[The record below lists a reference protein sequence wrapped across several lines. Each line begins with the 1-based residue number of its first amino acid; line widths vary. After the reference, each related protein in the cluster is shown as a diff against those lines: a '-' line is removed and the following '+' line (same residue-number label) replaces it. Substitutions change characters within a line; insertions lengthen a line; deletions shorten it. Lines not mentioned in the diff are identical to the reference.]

1 MSFCLKNQTEKKTTV
16 VYYGATWA
24 TFKPKI
30 EKIKKSIPKKN
41 YISRNGTFLHQ
52 KNFLVPTKTPL
63 GETGWLSN
71 LYYLLA
77 ALASRMFFQNC
88 ASKNTFQKFF

>member
-1 MSFCLKNQTEKKTTV
+1 MSFCLKIQTEKTTTV

-30 EKIKKSIPKKN
+30 EKIKFHPEKN
-41 YISRNGTFLHQ
+41 YISGNGTFLHQ

-63 GETGWLSN
+63 GETGSLSN
-71 LYYLLA
+71 LYYLLT
-77 ALASRMFFQNC
+77 ALAFRMFFQNC
-88 ASKNTFQKFF
+88 ASKNTFPKFF